1 MTVLTWILRLL
12 VVLLLTAFAIKNA
25 EMVTLKTFLGYQWQ
39 APLAFFLLVFFV
51 GGVAI
56 GLLGLLGTVF
66 RLKREISQ
74 LKRTHQQELA
84 AKTPIGV
91 PVPVHVSTQR

>member
-1 MTVLTWILRLL
+1 MTVITWILRLL
-12 VVLLLTAFAIKNA
+12 MVVLFTAFAIKNA
-25 EMVTLKTFLGYQWQ
+25 EIVTVKTFLGYQWQ
-39 APLAFFLLVFFV
+39 APLALVLLAFFV

-74 LKRTHQQELA
+74 LQRTHQRDLSVA
-84 AKTPIGV
+84 ASSAAPSSLV
-91 PVPVHVSTQR
+91 PPLI

>member
-1 MTVLTWILRLL
+1 MTVITWIVRLL
-12 VVLLLTAFAIKNA
+12 VVLLFTAFAIKNA
-25 EMVTLKTFLGYQWQ
+25 EIVTLKTFFGYQWQ
-39 APLAFFLLVFFV
+39 APLVLVLLAFFV

-74 LKRTHQQELA
+74 SRRTQQREPA
-84 AKTPIGV
+84 ANTPPAISM
-91 PVPVHVSTQR
+91 PARIPPQL